1 MVSSWLWEILAV
13 YFLTKGLQ
21 FTISKKKFWRESWS
35 VLGCGKFEAIMEKIR
50 QREQEGRSSPLGKT
64 HQKFFST
71 IWSFLFR
78 HIAYSYFTGMKE
90 IPLKIWVR

>member
-1 MVSSWLWEILAV
+1 MYISLQRDCSAPFLRKVLEEELVGSW
-13 YFLTKGLQ
+13 F
-21 FTISKKKFWRESWS
+21 
-35 VLGCGKFEAIMEKIR
+35 CGKFEAIMEKIR

-71 IWSFLFR
+71 IWSFLFQ

-90 IPLKIWVR
+90 IPLKIWVS